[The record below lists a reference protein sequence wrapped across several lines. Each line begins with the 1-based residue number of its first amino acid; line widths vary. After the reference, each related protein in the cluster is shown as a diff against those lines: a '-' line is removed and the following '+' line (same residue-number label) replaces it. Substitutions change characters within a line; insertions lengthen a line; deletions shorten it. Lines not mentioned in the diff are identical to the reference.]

1 MESKELKTPIKI
13 RLKMKIHNVDP
24 FIHCK
29 TYLLWYLRFRPF
41 DRSKGELTSNI
52 FDLGLS

>member
-29 TYLLWYLRFRPF
+29 W
-41 DRSKGELTSNI
+41 
-52 FDLGLS
+52 

>member
-24 FIHCK
+24 LYIVNG
-29 TYLLWYLRFRPF
+29 
-41 DRSKGELTSNI
+41 RSCTKSIDIIQAKE
-52 FDLGLS
+52 